1 MDTLRFALIGN
12 PVAQSKSPIMHHA
25 AFEAMGLPHRYEA
38 LRVQDAELEAH
49 MNALRAGTWNG
60 FNVTIPHKQAVLRLV
75 DDVDAIAAMIGAANT
90 ITRSADGKILRAYNT
105 DVPALGEEL
114 RDLAGDR
121 SAAPSDGGCA
131 IVLGS
136 GGAARCAVAAAVLY
150 MGVREVYVRARAFDP
165 PTERGRLF
173 SNELVASMK
182 TVGKD
187 VRIIAEPLAGTPS
200 QRAEARC
207 TCIVQATSAGM
218 VGAEAG
224 DAVAESIDWQALTPS
239 CIALDVVYNPPSTPF
254 LRAAESAGIRSKG
267 GIGMLARQGAL
278 ALEQWLGRPPP
289 FNAMLAA
296 LT

>member
-1 MDTLRFALIGN
+1 MAQEALRFALIGN
-12 PVAQSKSPIMHHA
+12 PVAQSKSPMMHHA
-25 AFEAMGLPHRYEA
+25 AFEAMGLPHTYEA
-38 LRVQDAELEAH
+38 LRVQASELETH
-49 MNALRAGTWNG
+49 MKALRKGTWNG

-75 DDVDAIAAMIGAANT
+75 DEVDAIAAMIGAANT
-90 ITRSADGKILRAYNT
+90 ITRSEDGKILRAYNT

-114 RDLAGDR
+114 IDLAG
-121 SAAPSDGGCA
+121 SAPANGCA

-150 MGVREVYVRARAFDP
+150 MGVREVHVRARSFEGDA
-165 PTERGRLF
+165 EHGRRF
-173 SNELVASMK
+173 ARELSEAMN
-182 TVGKD
+182 TVGKQLHI
-187 VRIIAEPLAGTPS
+187 VAEPLARTAEQGV
-200 QRAEARC
+200 EARC
-207 TCIVQATSAGM
+207 TCIIQATSAGM

-224 DAVAESIDWQALTPS
+224 DAIAEAIDWQALTPS
-239 CIALDVVYNPPSTPF
+239 CVALDVVYNPPSTPF
-254 LRAAESAGIRSKG
+254 LRAAESAGIRSKS